1 MRFLNE
7 DLFVA
12 LCSGRNTMAGLLTKP
27 DQWSFTMPGKI
38 WVDQSWLTHLI
49 YYLSYSMMDDLGP
62 VLLKALLLTL
72 CLMVLYLQCRGR
84 GAGMEAT
91 VTALIISTLALA
103 PFLQIRAE
111 NFGLLYFLL
120 FAGFLSAPA
129 SWGRWRQAACLAIL
143 AVWCNSHGT
152 LFARPGAP
160 GASIPGGAFVQ
171 QQIVG

>member
-1 MRFLNE
+1 MVKFWIRASLFSCLGIAFLIAVGMRFLNE

-12 LCSGRNTMAGLLTKP
+12 LCSGRNTMAGLLAKP

-49 YYLSYSMMDDLGP
+49 YYLSYSMLDDFGP

-72 CLMVLYLQCRGR
+72 CLIVLHLQCRGR

-91 VTALIISTLALA
+91 VAALIIGTLALA

-111 NFGLLYFLL
+111 NF
-120 FAGFLSAPA
+120 
-129 SWGRWRQAACLAIL
+129 
-143 AVWCNSHGT
+143 
-152 LFARPGAP
+152 
-160 GASIPGGAFVQ
+160 
-171 QQIVG
+171 

>member
-1 MRFLNE
+1 
-7 DLFVA
+7 
-12 LCSGRNTMAGLLTKP
+12 MAGLLTKP

-72 CLMVLYLQCRGR
+72 CLIVLYLQCRGR

-91 VTALIISTLALA
+91 VAALIIGYVGLGSFPPDSCGEFRASLFPALCRFFERTSFMGQVA
-103 PFLQIRAE
+103 ASGLSSH
-111 NFGLLYFLL
+111 FGGVVQ
-120 FAGFLSAPA
+120 FA
-129 SWGRWRQAACLAIL
+129 RI
-143 AVWCNSHGT
+143 